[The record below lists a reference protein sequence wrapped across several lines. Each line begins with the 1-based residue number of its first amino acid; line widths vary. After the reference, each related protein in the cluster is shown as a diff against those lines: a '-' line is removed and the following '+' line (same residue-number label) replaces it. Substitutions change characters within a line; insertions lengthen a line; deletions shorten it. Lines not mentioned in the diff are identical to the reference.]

1 MVVLLGFI
9 DDVIDL
15 RWSHKFIVPT
25 IASVPIVATYKGMTC
40 VVVPKLLRSLVGGNL
55 VDLDF
60 IYYVYM
66 LMLAIFCTNSI
77 NIYAGLNGL
86 EVGQSL
92 IIGCFILMHNI
103 MEMKLNEEGSVI
115 YNQHQLSVTIIIPF
129 LMTSF
134 ALMKHNAFPSKVF
147 VGDTYC
153 YFAGMTFAVA
163 GILGHFSKTMLLFF
177 LPQIFNFVLSI
188 PQLVGVIWC
197 PRHRLPYFE
206 E

>member
-40 VVVPKLLRSLVGGNL
+40 VVVPKILRSLVGGNL

-115 YNQHQLSVTIIIPF
+115 GRNPRGSIVINHRFLIKRTTSQVTGVQASSAIVRNPVKTLLVNIGQVSFFYILPGTKHHHNIRGS
-129 LMTSF
+129 TSY
-134 ALMKHNAFPSKVF
+134 K
-147 VGDTYC
+147 C
-153 YFAGMTFAVA
+153 
-163 GILGHFSKTMLLFF
+163 GIQSQYRRRCNWLW
-177 LPQIFNFVLSI
+177 V
-188 PQLVGVIWC
+188 
-197 PRHRLPYFE
+197 RR
-206 E
+206 